1 MIYPV
6 RTAACVFLAANLLHT
21 ADHQRRGTSGLTTEI
36 FVGGTLLTASAFLM
50 AWLAWRRHPRAPL
63 FAVVI
68 GLSDA
73 AGVAASHLAPH
84 WSAFSNPYPAIHPD
98 ALAWAAM
105 LFEIGAAL
113 ALAVAGALA
122 LRGSGAPSPQPG

>member
-1 MIYPV
+1 M
-6 RTAACVFLAANLLHT
+6 FLAANLLHT

-36 FVGGTLLTASAFLM
+36 FVGGTLLTLSAVLM
-50 AWLAWRRHPRAPL
+50 VWLAWRRHPRAPL

-84 WSAFSNPYPAIHPD
+84 WSAFSNPYPSIHPD
-98 ALAWAAM
+98 GWAWAAM
-105 LFEIGAAL
+105 LFEIAAAL
-113 ALAVAGALA
+113 LLAAAGARA
-122 LRGSGAPSPQPG
+122 LRSARAPTPRPA